1 VRGYQKDPDI
11 FPKEIYYKLNKS
23 KKLLMQKRNK
33 TARLDKT
40 KVLVYL
46 QKKPKFSWYTLS
58 SKDRKQYLNY
68 QTHTEMISKLTSS
81 TNAINYAS
89 SVNKKRSISPAL
101 KTERIGSPNVR
112 STNDLY
118 QIMRGKGEHKLY
130 KGFTK
135 FSI

>member
-81 TNAINYAS
+81 TN
-89 SVNKKRSISPAL
+89 KKRSISPAL

-135 FSI
+135 FSIS